1 VNKKLPTFHEDLM
14 ESLKA
19 PKERAAYLNAAI
31 EDGDNRV
38 LLQAFR
44 DVAEA
49 CGGVGKLAYRTQL
62 ARESLYRTLSGKGN
76 PTLVALQKISHEL
89 GVKMT
94 FQPERKKVRSA

>member
-1 VNKKLPTFHEDLM
+1 
-14 ESLKA
+14 
-19 PKERAAYLNAAI
+19 
-31 EDGDNRV
+31 